1 MPVIIHDEITVGGK
15 KIRAKVFKSESQRPL
30 TREAKQQA
38 EKFGPF
44 SLVESVG
51 EWRTWNRF
59 FDTPSVQK
67 DDRIIEW
74 IASKRNL
81 PEDLGPKWLEVLM
94 SAVRNEFP
102 SLDTTV
108 LGDSEIHQ
116 RLEAM

>member
-1 MPVIIHDEITVGGK
+1 MPSAVIAYD
-15 KIRAKVFKSESQRPL
+15 S
-30 TREAKQQA
+30 
-38 EKFGPF
+38 
-44 SLVESVG
+44 
-51 EWRTWNRF
+51 
-59 FDTPSVQK
+59 SVQK

-116 RLEAM
+116 RLEAMYARSLPAKS